1 MFSKFRWIGGW
12 VVGACLALAGAQTQ
26 AATLSYAVSTPVS
39 NYAGSVTEPTPPA
52 WWTEGQRIFIPTPV
66 NQTLAVPQFNP
77 ALGTLTAVRIKT
89 RAALQGTITLA
100 LGSTGGNASETVTGT
115 SNGRL
120 RFTLPLMT
128 QMTSSPAYSFTAD
141 LTPNTAATSPDL
153 LADEPDYNLAT
164 VPSSAFAAYLG
175 SGTWSARVTGGA
187 SFEVDDANQTG
198 QSGGSQV
205 TRAWA
210 AVVVEYDYTPAPIDL
225 TLAKTLTSTG
235 PYVAGSTATFKL
247 AASNLGPGTAQ
258 PAIVVKDMLPTG
270 LQFVSA
276 TGTDWTCGA
285 AGQVVTCT
293 RSSTA
298 AELAS
303 GDAASPITVTA
314 KVAAGASGT
323 LTNVAY
329 VAPAAD
335 ETATESNLAN
345 GYDDG
350 NPATGSNNDA
360 SAALT
365 VTPSIDLT
373 LAKTLTSTGPYAV
386 GSTATFSLV
395 ASNRGPDT
403 AQPAIVV
410 QDTLPTGLQ
419 FVSATGTDWTCT
431 NAGQVVTCTRS
442 ATAAALANGATARP
456 ITLTT
461 KVAAGASGTLT
472 STAYVAPAANETAI
486 ETNLANGYE
495 DGSPLTGSNNDASAG
510 LTVAAVTP
518 PAPVPTLNEWALML
532 LGLLAWGTA
541 ALRLRR
547 GV

>member
-1 MFSKFRWIGGW
+1 MFSKFRWIAGW
-12 VVGACLALAGAQTQ
+12 VVGACLALAGAQAQ
-26 AATLSYAVSTPVS
+26 AATLSHAVSTPVS
-39 NYAGSVTEPTPPA
+39 SHAGSRTEPTPPD
-52 WWTEGQRIFIPTPV
+52 WWTGGQRVFIPTPI

-89 RAALQGTITLA
+89 RAALQGTIILT
-100 LGSTGGNASETVTGT
+100 LGSTGGNAMETLTGT
-115 SNGRL
+115 STGRL
-120 RFTLPLMT
+120 LFTLPSMPQT
-128 QMTSSPAYSFTAD
+128 TSSPVLTFTAD
-141 LTPNTAATSPDL
+141 LAPNTGATSPDL
-153 LADEPDYNLAT
+153 VGDAPDYQLTT
-164 VPSSAFAAYLG
+164 VPSSSFAAYQG
-175 SGTWSARVTGGA
+175 SGTWNAIVSGGA
-187 SFEVDDANQTG
+187 ALQVDDANQTG
-198 QSGGSQV
+198 QSGGGQV
-205 TRAWA
+205 TRAWG
-210 AVVVEYDYTPAPIDL
+210 AVVVEYDYTPTPIDL
-225 TLAKTLTSTG
+225 TLAKTLTSNG

-247 AASNLGPGTAQ
+247 VASNLGPGTAQ
-258 PAIVVKDMLPTG
+258 PAIVVKDTLPTG

-298 AELAS
+298 TALAS
-303 GDAASPITVTA
+303 SAEASPITVTA
-314 KVAAGASGT
+314 TVAVGASGA

-335 ETATESNLAN
+335 ETATESNQAN

-360 SAALT
+360 SAAIT

-442 ATAAALANGATARP
+442 ATAAALANGAVADA

-486 ETNLANGYE
+486 ETNLAKGYD